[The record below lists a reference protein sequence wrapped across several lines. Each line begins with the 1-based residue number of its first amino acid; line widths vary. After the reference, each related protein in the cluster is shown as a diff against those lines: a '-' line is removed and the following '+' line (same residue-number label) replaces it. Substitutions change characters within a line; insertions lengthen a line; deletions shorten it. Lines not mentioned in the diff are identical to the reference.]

1 MKRLTEAWFSY
12 AGKRSDEMGILLTGM
27 PTRNHPAAN
36 GTYEVVPGRD
46 GRLWFPDGSFD
57 QVAVRINCVTDG
69 SVSIDEINA
78 WLSGSG
84 ELIFS
89 DEPDRAYRARVTKEF
104 ARASKI
110 ARMDAQEFPV
120 TWDCDP
126 YRYLYPAEAAQTVS
140 NGGSI
145 INPGAKSLPRITI
158 AGSGDVALLVG
169 TQLVEIEG
177 MEDGII
183 IDSEQKDAIN
193 FSDGL
198 TLENEKIALDEFPVL
213 NPGANMISW
222 TGEGT
227 ITSLSILPR
236 WRYL

>member
-46 GRLWFPDGSFD
+46 GRLWFPDGTYD
-57 QVAVRINCVTDG
+57 QMAVRINCVTDG
-69 SVSIDEINA
+69 SVSMDDINA
-78 WLSGSG
+78 WLSGTG

-145 INPGAKSLPRITI
+145 VNPGAKSLPRITI

-169 TQLVEIEG
+169 TQLIEIEG

-183 IDSEQKDAIN
+183 IDSEQKDAIS

-198 TLENEKIALDEFPVL
+198 TLENEKVALDEFPVL

>member
-126 YRYLYPAEAAQTVS
+126 YRYLYPAEAARTVS